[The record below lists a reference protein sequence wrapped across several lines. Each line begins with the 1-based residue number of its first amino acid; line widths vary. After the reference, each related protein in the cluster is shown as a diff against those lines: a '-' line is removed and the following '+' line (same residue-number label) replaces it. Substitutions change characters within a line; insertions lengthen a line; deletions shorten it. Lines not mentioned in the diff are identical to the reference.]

1 MSKLLRAMAI
11 LIGVL
16 VVLVV
21 AAALIL
27 PRVIDP
33 NVYRERIAAL
43 VKEKT
48 GRELIIAG
56 DIGWSVFPWLGV
68 ELGAVRLANAPGFGD
83 QPFARVEGMQVRVKL
98 LPLLSR
104 QVEMSTVV
112 LDGLQLNLARDK
124 TGRSNWDDLLE
135 AASASRPAE
144 PEPPTPEEA
153 GAPIAALAIGGVQIR
168 DASLSWDD
176 RAADTHQTIEDLNVT
191 LGAVGGDRPVD
202 LQVAF
207 ELKSDKPARTAQVK
221 LDGQVTA
228 KQSFRQI
235 EVDGLALSIDAQGEG
250 LPGGRIEADLAAR
263 VAFDQ
268 NQHTLTIQ
276 DLVLKAYDLT
286 LRGQAQGSGIGA
298 GTPQFAGTLKLD
310 DFVPRELF
318 AKLDYD
324 LPETSDSGVLRKA
337 GMESAFTASAKA
349 ASLSGLKLHLD
360 DTHITGTAGVR
371 DFAAAAIS
379 FDLMVDNLDLD
390 RYLPP
395 RKPAAPAAAKPS
407 GKPSGQ
413 ASAQPSATPGEV
425 AAGGAALLP
434 VEMLRGLRLDGTV
447 KIGSLK
453 AYQIRSSDVSVT
465 LAANQGLVR
474 AYPASAKL
482 YQGGYRGDV
491 TVDVRGKQPRI
502 ALDEQLAGVAVGP
515 LLTDMLGE
523 AKVTGTATVA
533 AKLSAA
539 GNDPAVLRK
548 TLNGTAN
555 FAFTDGVIKGMDVL
569 GEIRKAYALVRG
581 KSAANV
587 STETGFSALTGTA
600 TITKGLVNNP
610 DLQGKSPLM
619 QVQGKGTANLVTE
632 ALDYRITAT
641 LVDSLE
647 GKDELTGRPIPV
659 HITGS
664 FSKPKVGVD
673 LKQVLEQ
680 EVRKQVEKKVQEKL
694 QDDLKGGLKGLFG
707 K

>member
-43 VKEKT
+43 VKEQT

-83 QPFARVEGMQVRVKL
+83 QPFARVDGMQVRVKL

-112 LDGLQLNLARDK
+112 LDGLQLHLARDK
-124 TGRSNWDDLLE
+124 SGRSNWDDLPG
-135 AASASRPAE
+135 AASAPPAGEPRPPKPAE
-144 PEPPTPEEA
+144 SAT
-153 GAPIAALAIGGVQIR
+153 PIAALAIGGVQIR
-168 DASLSWDD
+168 DASLTWDD
-176 RAADTHQTIEDLNVT
+176 RAADSRQTIEDLNVT
-191 LGAVGGDRPVD
+191 LGAIGGERPVD

-207 ELKSDKPARTAQVK
+207 ELKSDRPARTAQVK
-221 LDGQVTA
+221 LNGQVTA
-228 KQSFRQI
+228 KQPFQQI
-235 EVDGLALSIDAQGEG
+235 GVDGLALHIDAQGED
-250 LPGGRIEADLAAR
+250 LPGGRIAADLGAR
-263 VAFDQ
+263 AVFDR
-268 NQHTLTIQ
+268 NRHTLTIQ
-276 DLVLKAYDLT
+276 DLVLKAFDLT
-286 LRGQAQGSGIGA
+286 VRGQAQGSGIGA
-298 GTPQFAGTLKLD
+298 GTPQFTGTLKLD
-310 DFVPRELF
+310 DFVPRDLF
-318 AKLDYD
+318 AKLGRE
-324 LPETSDSGVLRKA
+324 LPEMSDPAVLGKA
-337 GMESAFTASAKA
+337 GAESAFTASAKA
-349 ASLSGLKLHLD
+349 ASLSGLKLHFD
-360 DTHITGTAGVR
+360 DTQITGTAGVR
-371 DFAAAAIS
+371 DFATAAVT
-379 FDLMVDNLDLD
+379 FNLVVDSLDLD

-395 RKPAAPAAAKPS
+395 RKPGAAQVSPTPAEA
-407 GKPSGQ
+407 
-413 ASAQPSATPGEV
+413 
-425 AAGGAALLP
+425 AAGGVALLP
-434 VEMLRGLRLDGTV
+434 VETLRGLRLDGTV
-447 KIGSLK
+447 KIGKLK

-491 TVDVRGKQPRI
+491 TVDVRGQQPRI
-502 ALDEQLAGVAVGP
+502 ALDEKLAGVAVGP

-533 AKLSAA
+533 ARLSAA

-548 TLNGTAN
+548 TLNGTAD

-581 KSAANV
+581 KPTANV

-600 TITKGLVNNP
+600 TITQGLVNNP

-619 QVQGKGTANLVTE
+619 QVQGTGTANLVTE
-632 ALDYRITAT
+632 ALDYRVTAT

-664 FSKPKVGVD
+664 LSKPKVGVD

-694 QDDLKGGLKGLFG
+694 PDNLKDGLKGLFG

>member
-1 MSKLLRAMAI
+1 MSKLLRAMAV

-33 NVYRERIAAL
+33 NLYRERITAL

-48 GRELIIAG
+48 GRQLIIAG

-83 QPFARVEGMQVRVKL
+83 QPFARVEGMQMRVKL

-124 TGRSNWDDLLE
+124 AGRNNWDDLLG
-135 AASASRPAE
+135 AASAPPPGGPKRPKSGESA
-144 PEPPTPEEA
+144 T
-153 GAPIAALAIGGVQIR
+153 PIAGLALGGVQIR
-168 DASLSWDD
+168 DANLSWDD
-176 RAADTHQTIEDLNVT
+176 RAADSRQTIQDLNIT
-191 LGAVGGDRPVD
+191 LGAVGGERPVD

-221 LDGQVTA
+221 LGGQVTA
-228 KQSFRQI
+228 QQSFQQI
-235 EVDGLALSIDAQGEG
+235 EVDGLALNIEAQGED
-250 LPGGRIEADLAAR
+250 LPGGRIAADLGAR
-263 VAFDQ
+263 AVFDR
-268 NQHTLTIQ
+268 NRHTLTIQ

-286 LRGQAQGSGIGA
+286 LRGQAQGSGIGS
-298 GTPQFAGTLKLD
+298 GTPQFTGTLKLE

-318 AKLDYD
+318 AKLGRE
-324 LPETSDSGVLRKA
+324 LPKMSDPAVLGKA
-337 GMESAFTASAKA
+337 GAESAFTASAKA
-349 ASLSGLKLHLD
+349 ASLSGLKLHFD
-360 DTHITGTAGVR
+360 DTNITGTAGVR
-371 DFAAAAIS
+371 DFATAAVT
-379 FDLMVDNLDLD
+379 FDLMVDSLDLD

-395 RKPAAPAAAKPS
+395 RKPGAQASKPS
-407 GKPSGQ
+407 SPPSSQ
-413 ASAQPSATPGEV
+413 ASTQSSPTPGEA
-425 AAGGAALLP
+425 AAGGVALLP
-434 VEMLRGLRLDGTV
+434 VEMLRGLQLDGTL
-447 KIGSLK
+447 KIGKLK
-453 AYQIRSSDVSVT
+453 AYQIRSNDVSVT

-581 KSAANV
+581 KSTANV

-664 FSKPKVGVD
+664 FAKPKVGVD

-694 QDDLKGGLKGLFG
+694 QDNLKGGLKGLFG